1 MEGTKKREL
10 RHNRIKQ
17 GIRKKV
23 SGTSDRPRLTV
34 YRSNRDIY
42 AQIVNDETG
51 ITLAAA
57 SSKNADPN
65 AKTPVEKAKSV
76 GAAIAAKALEA
87 NIEKVVFD
95 RNGYLYHGRVK
106 ALADGAREK
115 GLNF

>member
-1 MEGTKKREL
+1 MEGLRKREE

-42 AQIVNDETG
+42 AQIINDETG

-57 SSKNADPN
+57 SSKHADPN

-76 GAAIAAKALEA
+76 GAALAAKALEA

-106 ALADGAREK
+106 ALAEGAREK

>member
-1 MEGTKKREL
+1 MEGLRKREE

-23 SGTSDRPRLTV
+23 SGTADRPRLTV

-42 AQIVNDETG
+42 AQIINDETG

-57 SSKNADPN
+57 SSKNADPA

-76 GAAIAAKALEA
+76 GAALAVLALEA
-87 NIEKVVFD
+87 NVAAVVFD

-106 ALADGAREK
+106 ALAEGAREK